1 MQRYTKKVAKTK
13 LSATFKIYF
22 FYLRLQSFLFLDGKL
37 KLQSAFFPYL
47 HDKNVQR
54 DGLDAPEALPDRY
67 P

>member
-37 KLQSAFFPYL
+37 KLQSAFRQIINPDSTSMQQHGIL
-47 HDKNVQR
+47 HDCQT
-54 DGLDAPEALPDRY
+54 
-67 P
+67 